1 MAAFVEYRC
10 LDCGYV
16 HDETKSYSNYKV
28 KAGTP
33 FEKLPKNWVCPVCRK
48 GKEMF
53 VPKDR

>member
-1 MAAFVEYRC
+1 MAGFVAYRC
-10 LDCGYV
+10 LECGYV
-16 HDETKSYSNYKV
+16 HDETKSYPNLGI
-28 KAGTP
+28 KAPTA